1 MDLVKNLERIR
12 TRIRCAAEGCGRR
25 PDDVRLIAVTK
36 SVGVETISLLA
47 QAGQQIM
54 AESRPQALRDRANLL
69 TGKHIAWHFIG
80 PLQTNKVKYVYPIAE
95 MVHSIDRE
103 EMIEEFGIWAQK
115 TGRKT
120 PFLLEVHISSEPT
133 KQGLDPKHVLKLIER
148 IRNRPDLDVR
158 GLMGMAP
165 YVDDQDVIRSSFR
178 LLSGLLKESR
188 ALEGPAYKA
197 CELSMGMSDDFT
209 IAIEEG
215 ATMVRIGTALFD
227 EDDDQRKVPSL

>member
-1 MDLVKNLERIR
+1 MDLVKNLELTRARIR
-12 TRIRCAAEGCGRR
+12 AAAESCGRN
-25 PDDVRLIAVTK
+25 PGDVKLVAVTK
-36 SVGVETISLLA
+36 SVGIETIASLF
-47 QAGQQIM
+47 QAGQDLM
-54 AESRPQALRDRANLL
+54 AESRPQALRDRANMLA
-69 TGKHIAWHFIG
+69 GKPIRWHFIG
-80 PLQTNKVKYVYPIAE
+80 PLQANKVKYVYPIAE

-103 EMIEEFGIWAQK
+103 DLIEEFGIWAQK

-120 PFLLEVHISSEPT
+120 PFLLEVHISPEPT
-133 KQGLDPKHVLKLIER
+133 KQGLDPKQVLKLIER
-148 IRNRPDLDVR
+148 LRNRPDLDIR

-165 YVDDQDVIRSSFR
+165 YVEDDDKIRSSFQ

-197 CELSMGMSDDFT
+197 VELSMGMSDDYT

-227 EDDDQRKVPSL
+227 DIADPSQEEA